1 MLIGPFSPNIL
12 SGHFGPEIG
21 SRTFIPLLE
30 ALFKSAVSRDKQQH
44 STDKSYKTKIE
55 FGPTNF

>member
-12 SGHFGPEIG
+12 SGHFGHKIG

-30 ALFKSAVSRDKQQH
+30 ALKETENDIKLLVLSRVSFLV
-44 STDKSYKTKIE
+44 TDKFS
-55 FGPTNF
+55 